1 MKQLSGIDASFL
13 YMETPET
20 PMHVAG
26 FNIYELPEGFKG
38 SFHKH
43 FTEFFAGRVH
53 LVSIF
58 NVKLAKAVFELDHP
72 GWVDAG
78 PLDFD
83 HHIKSAKLPA
93 LASFADLEAMVAD
106 LHSQPLDLKK
116 PLWQFTVIEG
126 LKNNQVAIY
135 SKVHHALVDG
145 GAGMEITQALF
156 DLGPIPR
163 EVKPPE
169 PKPKKRVPTKTERA
183 ILGVHD
189 MAANVVRQNLT
200 FMEAIPQAMGQM
212 AGLATSAATGKLGL
226 PQLMAPKT
234 PFNGSIG
241 QKRSY
246 CARTISLMDVKAIGK
261 ASGTKVND
269 VVMAICSGALRNY
282 LNDKHQLPDASL
294 TAFVPIST
302 RTSGKS
308 SSNNQV
314 FGMNCPLA
322 TNYSDPLKRLQKI
335 HAETGAS
342 KTIAGSVQDISP
354 KDFTLVGAPTL
365 LPAMMSMYGK
375 TGLADILP
383 NAVNV
388 TISNTAGPPFPMFC
402 AGAKLLS
409 LYPVSIPIHGIGLNL
424 TVQSYLDHLDFG
436 LTADYASVP
445 DLADLG
451 DLLVKS
457 FEELRDVVL
466 GPPAK
471 PAPKRKPSTKKQ
483 S

>member
-38 SFHKH
+38 SFRDH
-43 FTEFFAGRVH
+43 FTEFFKNRVH

-58 NVKLAKAVFELDHP
+58 NVKLAKTVFELDHP

-83 HHIKSAKLPA
+83 HHIKSVKLPKS
-93 LASFADLEAMVAD
+93 ASFEKLEELVAD

-126 LKNNQVAIY
+126 LKKNQVAIY

-156 DLGPIPR
+156 DLGPVPR
-163 EVKPPE
+163 EVPAPK
-169 PKPKKRVPTKTERA
+169 PKPKKRVPTKPERA
-183 ILGVHD
+183 ILGMHD
-189 MAANVVRQNLT
+189 MATNMVRQNLAV
-200 FMEAIPQAMGQM
+200 MEAIPQAFGQ
-212 AGLATSAATGKLGL
+212 LANLASTAATGKLGL
-226 PQLMAPKT
+226 PQFMAPKT

-261 ASGTKVND
+261 ATGTKVND

-282 LNDKHQLPDASL
+282 LNGKHQLPDASL

-302 RTSGKS
+302 RNSGNS

-322 TNYSDPLKRLQKI
+322 TNYSDPLKRLEKI
-335 HAETGAS
+335 HQQTGTS

-354 KDFTLVGAPTL
+354 KDFTLIGAPTL
-365 LPAMMSMYGK
+365 LPTMMSMYGK
-375 TGLADILP
+375 SGLANLLP

-402 AGAKLLS
+402 AGAKLVS

-424 TVQSYLDHLDFG
+424 TVQSYLDRLDFG
-436 LTADYASVP
+436 LTADHASVP
-445 DLADLG
+445 DIGHLG
-451 DLLVKS
+451 DLLVQS
-457 FEELRDVVL
+457 FEELKAAVL
-466 GPPAK
+466 
-471 PAPKRKPSTKKQ
+471 PKANDNDGDGK
-483 S
+483 